1 MTGFSLVDF
10 LYSLDLS
17 VFYFVNIQMQ
27 NRVFDAVMPL
37 LTDLNKQPLA
47 LGGALILWVLLLVK
61 GGREGRI
68 AALLLIPTIAFSDQ
82 FNSTWLK
89 HIFERPRPCHVLPD
103 VHLLVTCGSGFS
115 FPSSHAVN
123 NFAAAT
129 VLSFYLR
136 KWLWWFLAFASFV
149 AFSRVYVGVHYPSDV
164 LGGSILGIGCG
175 ALLVFLYRV
184 IARQW
189 SNHQEV
195 SRA

>member
-1 MTGFSLVDF
+1 MIDF
-10 LYSLDLS
+10 LYSLDRS

-27 NRVFDAVMPL
+27 NVVFDAVMPF
-37 LTDLNKQPLA
+37 LTDLNKKPLA
-47 LGGALILWVLLLVK
+47 LVLALLLWVLLLVK

-103 VHLLVTCGSGFS
+103 VHLLVACGSGFS

-123 NFAAAT
+123 NFAAAA

-136 KWLWWFLAFASFV
+136 KWLWWFFAFGSVV
-149 AFSRVYVGVHYPSDV
+149 AFSRVYVGVHYASDV
-164 LGGSILGIGCG
+164 LGGAVLGVGCG
-175 ALLVFLYRV
+175 ALLVLLYRA
-184 IARQW
+184 IDQQW
-189 SNHQEV
+189 SKRQEA
-195 SRA
+195 SRV